1 MKQKIFVLV
10 VTLMI
15 CLSAIVIIPNDYK
28 VEATG
33 GGGGDGGDDG
43 IGLDYDYI
51 WNRTKEFTDVMK

>member
-51 WNRTKEFTDVMK
+51 LHQ